1 MREESV
7 LITAKTRTHALRPAP
22 GRGEGAAGA
31 VSPVYREAFKVG
43 NGSVGEGTEGREVFD
58 LFVDFLCR
66 EQPILLKDLMDRIE
80 KDIIVRSLRM
90 AGGNQKQAAGI
101 LGIKYTTL
109 HEKLKKYGIRFDR
122 AAVPFAF

>member
-7 LITAKTRTHALRPAP
+7 LIATKRN
-22 GRGEGAAGA
+22 GRSGE
-31 VSPVYREAFKVG
+31 S
-43 NGSVGEGTEGREVFD
+43 TEGREVFD
-58 LFVDFLCR
+58 LFVDYLCR

-101 LGIKYTTL
+101 LGVKYTTL
-109 HEKLKKYGIRFDR
+109 HEKLKKFGIRFPKEP
-122 AAVPFAF
+122 VPFAL